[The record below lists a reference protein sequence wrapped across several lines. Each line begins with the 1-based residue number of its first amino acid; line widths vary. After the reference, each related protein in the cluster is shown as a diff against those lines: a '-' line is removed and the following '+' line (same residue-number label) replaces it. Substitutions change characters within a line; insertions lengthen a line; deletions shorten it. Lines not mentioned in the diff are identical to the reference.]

1 MGCRT
6 MHSSRLGARRIPP
19 AEPVVAAKKP
29 RNIRF
34 PEDDLITSY
43 YLKHPEV
50 RAGDVLCRFAK
61 LGGRRLG
68 GVSP

>member
-1 MGCRT
+1 MVCGWGACGQVASRRKCAT
-6 MHSSRLGARRIPP
+6 SSWLGVRRIPP

-50 RAGDVLCRFAK
+50 RARDVL
-61 LGGRRLG
+61 
-68 GVSP
+68 